1 MSFFSRIIRKLRK
14 KKVRKAVTS
23 GSLTSRFQTIYQ
35 ERFWS
40 GASASGPGSSL
51 EQTTKIRARLP
62 GLLEDLGVKILL
74 DAPCGDFFWMKHV
87 DLGFAHYIGG
97 DIVPELIEDNEN
109 KYGSP
114 KHRFEVVDLVASPL
128 PDADLLLCRDVLVH
142 LSYEDINKALKNL
155 CDSNIKWLLTTH
167 FPEHQN
173 EDIPSGLWR
182 PINLRDE
189 PFSLPVP
196 TELIDDTPSEGSFSH
211 PDKTLGLWAVSDL
224 REYIS

>member
-14 KKVRKAVTS
+14 KQVRKAVTS

-62 GLLEDLGVKILL
+62 GLLQDLGVKILL

-87 DLGFAHYIGG
+87 DLGAANYIGG
-97 DIVPELIEDNEN
+97 DIVPEIIEDNQQ

-114 KHRFEVVDLVASPL
+114 NRRFEVVDLVASPL

-173 EDIPSGLWR
+173 EDNPSGLWR
-182 PINLRDE
+182 PINLRDK

-196 TELIDDTPSEGSFSH
+196 TELIDDTPNEESFSH

-224 REYIS
+224 REFIS

>member
-1 MSFFSRIIRKLRK
+1 MSLFARIGRKLRK

-23 GSLTSRFQTIYQ
+23 GSLASRFQTIYQ

-51 EQTTKIRARLP
+51 EQTEKIRRRLP
-62 GLLEDLGVKILL
+62 GLLKELNVETML

-87 DLGFAHYIGG
+87 DLGDVNYVGG
-97 DIVPELIEDNEN
+97 DIVPELIADNHR
-109 KYGSP
+109 KFGSS
-114 KHRFEVVDLVASPL
+114 KRRFEIVDLVVSPL
-128 PDADLLLCRDVLVH
+128 PEADLLLCRDVLVH
-142 LSYEDINKALKNL
+142 LSYEDINKALKNV
-155 CDSNIKWLLTTH
+155 CASKIKWLLTTH

-182 PINLRDE
+182 PINLRTE

-196 TELIDDTPSEGSFSH
+196 TELIDDTPSSEAFSH
-211 PDKTLGLWAVSDL
+211 PDKTLALWAVSDL
-224 REYIS
+224 REYVN

>member
-14 KKVRKAVTS
+14 KQVRKAVTS

-62 GLLEDLGVKILL
+62 GLLQDLGVKILL

-87 DLGFAHYIGG
+87 DLGAANYIGG
-97 DIVPELIEDNEN
+97 DIVPEIIEDNQQ

-114 KHRFEVVDLVASPL
+114 NRRFEVVDLVASPL

-173 EDIPSGLWR
+173 EDNPSGLWR

-196 TELIDDTPSEGSFSH
+196 TELIDDTPNEESFSH

-224 REYIS
+224 REFIS